1 MRAGRGLFWPFLL
14 IALGV
19 LFLLANYGYVT
30 GVSWVG
36 VLNLWPFLLILIG
49 LDLAFARRWPVP
61 TLFAQAAVIVAGLVL
76 VATAPSLA
84 GGFVFFR
91 DRGVGVAD
99 VSVPREGAT
108 SLRLHVNGGAGRY
121 RVSAGATQ
129 LVEAHSAGEDLR
141 VRSQG
146 TGRVDVRVDQV
157 GGDGIFRGARSADIT
172 LRLASDVPTSFDLNS
187 GAGEFDIDLA
197 DVAVTDAQINTGASQ
212 LKLVVGRP
220 KGDATYRV
228 NAGAS
233 SLTVAVPEGVEARV
247 STSGAIL
254 DVRSENPRLPSSGG
268 GSLETRGYASAT
280 DRVTVTITAGA
291 SSIVVR
297 SQ

>member
-1 MRAGRGLFWPFLL
+1 VRAGRGLFWPLLL

-36 VLNLWPFLLILIG
+36 VLNLWPFLLILMG
-49 LDLAFARRWPVP
+49 LDLALARRWPVP
-61 TLFAQAAVIVAGLVL
+61 TLLAQAAVIVAGLVL

-84 GGFVFFR
+84 GGFVLFR
-91 DRGVGVAD
+91 DHGVGVAD
-99 VSVPREGAT
+99 VSVPRDGAT

-129 LVEAHSAGEDLR
+129 LVEAHSADEDLR
-141 VRSQG
+141 VRTQG
-146 TGRVDVRVDQV
+146 TDRIDVRIDQV
-157 GGDGIFRGARSADIT
+157 GGDSIFRGAADIT
-172 LRLASDVPTSFDLNS
+172 LRLASEVPMSFDLNA
-187 GAGEFDIDLA
+187 GAGEFEIDLA

-220 KGDATYRV
+220 KGDAAYRV

-254 DVRSENPRLPSSGG
+254 DVRSENPRLTSSGG
-268 GSLETRGYASAT
+268 GSLETHGYASAS

-297 SQ
+297 